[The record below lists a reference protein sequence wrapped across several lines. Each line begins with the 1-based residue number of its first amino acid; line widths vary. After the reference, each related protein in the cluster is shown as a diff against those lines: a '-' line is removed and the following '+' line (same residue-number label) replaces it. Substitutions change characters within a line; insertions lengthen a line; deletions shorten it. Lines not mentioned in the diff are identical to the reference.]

1 MRSTLGI
8 VGAAI
13 LVMVMA
19 STSAAE
25 NAAKVHYVANEGFLI
40 EVGTKKVLIDAL
52 FDNQSITWCHVPD
65 ETTLRKMENAEA
77 PFDGVELILVTHAHP
92 DHFSPQS
99 VIRRLRNDSSALVIG
114 PPQMVT
120 ALDAAGATEQ
130 EIEERVIEVDLE
142 LFDSTALDVAGIGV
156 RAYRLKHSEYVTED
170 PKTGEKIDRHRNV
183 ENLIY
188 LIEVGGKGL
197 LHVGDAVLSQNPE
210 LFNNGVF
217 EKVDLDIVF
226 LEYFDW
232 SEETRAILDRW
243 MNVDR
248 TVFMHL
254 PSEADE
260 IETISQRIEL
270 TFPNPVIF
278 DIPLQIREF

>member
-1 MRSTLGI
+1 MRATLVI

-13 LVMVMA
+13 LVMA

-25 NAAKVHYVANEGFLI
+25 NAAKVHYIANEGFLI
-40 EVGTKKVLIDAL
+40 EVGAKKVLIDAL

-65 ETTLRKMENAEA
+65 EMTLRKMENAEA
-77 PFDGVELILVTHAHP
+77 PFDGVDLILVTHAHP
-92 DHFSPQS
+92 DHFSAQS
-99 VIRRLRNDSSALVIG
+99 VIRRLRSDPSAVVIG

-130 EIEERVIEVDLE
+130 EIDERIVEVDLE
-142 LFDSTALDVAGIGV
+142 LFDSTALDLAGIGV
-156 RAYRLKHSEYVTED
+156 RAYRLKHSEYVIED
-170 PKTGEKIDRHRNV
+170 PKTGEKIDRHKNV

-188 LIEVGGKGL
+188 LIEVVGKRF

-210 LFNNGVF
+210 LFNDGLF

-232 SEETRAILDRW
+232 SEETKAILDRW
-243 MNVDR
+243 MNADR
-248 TVFMHL
+248 AVFMHL
-254 PSEADE
+254 PTEAGE
-260 IETISQRIEL
+260 IESISQRLEL
-270 TFPNPVIF
+270 TFPKRVVF
-278 DIPLQIREF
+278 DTPLQIREF